1 MTKYI
6 EELSNGDAFILNN
19 NTYILSSDFKKNGE
33 RLSMS
38 LTDGNSRWV
47 KPNEMI
53 EAVQLFIMDKDN
65 NIIAIKESKKEHVD
79 NQA

>member
-6 EELSNGDAFILNN
+6 EELSNGDAFMINN
-19 NTYILSSDFKKNGE
+19 STYILSSDFKKNGD
-33 RLSMS
+33 RLSIS

>member
-6 EELSNGDAFILNN
+6 EELNNGDAFILNN
-19 NTYILSSDFKKNGE
+19 GTYILSSDFKKNGDK
-33 RLSMS
+33 LSIS
-38 LTDGNSRWV
+38 LVDGNSRWV

-53 EAVQLFIMDKDN
+53 EHIQLFIMDKEN
-65 NIIAIKESKKEHVD
+65 NIIAIKESKKENVD